1 MGAQRKCIGMFT
13 PNPYGLFS
21 MPTLETPRLLLRRMT
36 MRDAGDIF
44 AYSRLNSDISSSE
57 KPLKRAHINSF

>member
-36 MRDAGDIF
+36 MRDAGDIC
-44 AYSRLNSDISSSE
+44 AYIRDEEVARHL
-57 KPLKRAHINSF
+57 L